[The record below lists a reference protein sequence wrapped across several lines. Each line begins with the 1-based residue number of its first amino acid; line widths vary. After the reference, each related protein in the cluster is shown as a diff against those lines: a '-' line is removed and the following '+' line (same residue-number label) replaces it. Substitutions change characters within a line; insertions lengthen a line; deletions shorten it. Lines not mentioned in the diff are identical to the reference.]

1 MYTSPTVLFRGIY
14 DYALLVLIIGR
25 RTTVKQIFTIHTIF
39 SYPSSNLASYRRNLI
54 RELEKKEYTTMSL
67 LTPPENIQ
75 RILQESVPDSVFSDS
90 ADGVNP
96 NEDVL
101 SYVAFLGAGLA
112 EVEEFGPDTW
122 KEQLGPYLEDIKEV
136 GDDEIEA
143 FRIAVAK
150 ETLGEDDES
159 YGDEDDD
166 GFEEVCNLRFK

>member
-1 MYTSPTVLFRGIY
+1 MIMLH
-14 DYALLVLIIGR
+14 LVLIIGR
-25 RTTVKQIFTIHTIF
+25 RTTVKQIFTLHTIF
-39 SYPSSNLASYRRNLI
+39 SYLESSYLPQKSYQKI
-54 RELEKKEYTTMSL
+54 RKKKEYTTMSL

>member
-1 MYTSPTVLFRGIY
+1 
-14 DYALLVLIIGR
+14 
-25 RTTVKQIFTIHTIF
+25 
-39 SYPSSNLASYRRNLI
+39 
-54 RELEKKEYTTMSL
+54 MSL

-112 EVEEFGPDTW
+112 EVQEFGPDTW
-122 KEQLGPYLEDIKEV
+122 KDQLGPYLEDIKEV